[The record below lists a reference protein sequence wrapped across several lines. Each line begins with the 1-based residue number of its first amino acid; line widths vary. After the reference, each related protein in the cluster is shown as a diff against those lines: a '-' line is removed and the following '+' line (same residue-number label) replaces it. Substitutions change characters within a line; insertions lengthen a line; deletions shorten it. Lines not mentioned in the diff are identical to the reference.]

1 MSDDL
6 ELQNDMIMSLVELL
20 ERKWNALSRMSTN
33 NELRI
38 IKL

>member
-20 ERKWNALSRMSTN
+20 ERNALSRMSAN